1 MHLEDHTMLT
11 YGELTEL
18 ISESQRAL
26 RHEDKALV
34 LCAGDRDLPTLL
46 AYLAA
51 LRLGHTVAFLPASNE
66 ILGIPTRVCRPG
78 ARPGDRTGRS
88 RLPSGRRTD
97 RRYNDLQRNMQPA
110 DKIFTDTALLLA
122 TSGSTGS
129 PKTVRLSYSGLADN
143 TAAVVRALGITAAE
157 CAPTTL
163 PITHAYGLS
172 VLNTHLLAGAGIVL
186 GDRSPLSLATWD
198 RLIRSGATS
207 FAAVPTTYAAFGPAH
222 VNLLDRSK
230 IRTMTQAGA
239 RLGDD
244 LTMRLVRMMDQ
255 RDGRF
260 FVMYGQ
266 TEATSRIARLDP
278 ADLPRRLGSVGT
290 AVPGGTITI
299 RPAPVHARAVPG
311 EGAVHYRGPGVMLG
325 YATGRADLCRGAE
338 VDVLDTGDLGYLRE
352 GYLYLTGRTKRIVK
366 VLGVRMSLDDLE
378 RMVERPGHPAAV
390 ICGTDD
396 VVHLVGAGDPAV
408 HEQQRQQLVESLGV
422 PSLHVVFRHVDR
434 LPGHPAERSTTGR
447 WRRSWIRMEAR
458 LMELTNWRRLSTGD
472 MISSSAWIFPE
483 DARRRVSRT
492 WQPGCRS
499 TPPSSTSERPAPA
512 RWRCALTAR
521 WVSSPQP
528 AARCGRCWDSAPV
541 PRLPPVSPTRS
552 PRPGRRP

>member
-1 MHLEDHTMLT
+1 MASATLDLVTHDGVQPTSTAVHLEGRTALS
-11 YGELTEL
+11 YGQLAELVGE
-18 ISESQRAL
+18 SERAL
-26 RHEDKALV
+26 RHDRKVLV

-46 AYLAA
+46 AYLGA
-51 LRLGHTVAFLPASNE
+51 LRLGHAVAFLPASSE
-66 ILGIPTRVCRPG
+66 ILSAYQPEFVVPAPGQGAGLGTGLADLGYRPAAELAG
-78 ARPGDRTGRS
+78 TAVF
-88 RLPSGRRTD
+88 
-97 RRYNDLQRNMQPA
+97 QRIHSQPA
-110 DKIFTDTALLLA
+110 DEIYIDTALLLA

-129 PKTVRLSYSGLADN
+129 PKTVRLSCSGLAAN
-143 TAAVVRALGITAAE
+143 TAAVIRALGITAAE

-186 GDRSPLSLATWD
+186 GNRSPLSLATWD
-198 RLIRSGATS
+198 HLIRSGATS

-230 IRTMTQAGA
+230 IRTMTQSGA

-244 LTMRLVRMMDQ
+244 LTMRLAQMMGR
-255 RDGRF
+255 RDGQF

-278 ADLPRRLGSVGT
+278 ADLPDRLGSVGT
-290 AVPGGTITI
+290 AVPGGTISI
-299 RPAPVHARAVPG
+299 APAPAHARAVPG

-366 VLGVRMSLDDLE
+366 VLGVRTSLDDLE

-396 VVHLVGAGDPAV
+396 VVHLVGAGDAAV
-408 HEQQRQQLVESLGV
+408 HEQQRRQLVDSLGV
-422 PSLHVVFRHVDR
+422 PSRHVVFRHVGS
-434 LPGHPAERSTTGR
+434 LP
-447 WRRSWIRMEAR
+447 
-458 LMELTNWRRLSTGD
+458 
-472 MISSSAWIFPE
+472 
-483 DARRRVSRT
+483 RT
-492 WQPGCRS
+492 PGGKVDYR
-499 TPPSSTSERPAPA
+499 TLAT
-512 RWRCALTAR
+512 
-521 WVSSPQP
+521 VI
-528 AARCGRCWDSAPV
+528 DSDGGAV
-541 PRLPPVSPTRS
+541 D
-552 PRPGRRP
+552 GAD

>member
-1 MHLEDHTMLT
+1 MASATLDLVAHDGAQPESPAVYLEDRTTLT
-11 YGELTEL
+11 YGELAEAVG
-18 ISESQRAL
+18 EFQRAL
-26 RHEDKALV
+26 RYEDKALV

-66 ILGIPTRVCRPG
+66 ILSAYRPEFVVPAPDSGTGLTDLGYHPTAEPVAG
-78 ARPGDRTGRS
+78 T
-88 RLPSGRRTD
+88 TIF
-97 RRYNDLQRNMQPA
+97 QRKNSQSA
-110 DKIFTDTALLLA
+110 DKIYADTALLLA

-143 TAAVVRALGITAAE
+143 TAAVIRALGITAAE
-157 CAPTTL
+157 RAPTTL

-172 VLNTHLLAGAGIVL
+172 VLNTHLSAGASIVL
-186 GDRSPLSLATWD
+186 GARSPLSLAAWD
-198 RLIRSGATS
+198 HLIRSGATS

-222 VNLLDRSK
+222 VNLLGRSK
-230 IRTMTQAGA
+230 IRTMTHSGA

-244 LTMRLVRMMDQ
+244 LTMRLVRIMDQ

-278 ADLPRRLGSVGT
+278 ADLPSRLGSVGT
-290 AVPGGTITI
+290 AMPGGTITI
-299 RPAPVHARAVPG
+299 RPAPVHARSVPG

-325 YATGRADLCRGAE
+325 YATRRADLCRGAE

-366 VLGVRMSLDDLE
+366 VLGIRTSLDDLE
-378 RMVERPGHPAAV
+378 YMVERPGHPTAV

-396 VVHLVGAGDPAV
+396 VVHLVGAGDAAV

-422 PSLHVVFRHVDR
+422 PSRHVVFRPVDR
-434 LPGHPAERSTTGR
+434 LPRTPGGKVDYRTLA
-447 WRRSWIRMEAR
+447 
-458 LMELTNWRRLSTGD
+458 
-472 MISSSAWIFPE
+472 MII
-483 DARRRVSRT
+483 DAREGV
-492 WQPGCRS
+492 G
-499 TPPSSTSERPAPA
+499 
-512 RWRCALTAR
+512 
-521 WVSSPQP
+521 
-528 AARCGRCWDSAPV
+528 
-541 PRLPPVSPTRS
+541 
-552 PRPGRRP
+552 

>member
-1 MHLEDHTMLT
+1 MASATLDLVAHDGAQPESPAVYLGDRTSLT
-11 YGELTEL
+11 YGELAEAVG
-18 ISESQRAL
+18 EFQRAL
-26 RHEDKALV
+26 RYEDKALV
-34 LCAGDRDLPTLL
+34 LCAGDRDLPTVL

-66 ILGIPTRVCRPG
+66 ILSAYQPEFVVPAPDSGIGLTDLGYHPTAEPVAGTTIFQRKNSQS
-78 ARPGDRTGRS
+78 ADRI
-88 RLPSGRRTD
+88 
-97 RRYNDLQRNMQPA
+97 YA
-110 DKIFTDTALLLA
+110 DTALLLA

-143 TAAVVRALGITAAE
+143 TASVIRALGISAGE
-157 CAPTTL
+157 RAPTTL

-172 VLNTHLLAGAGIVL
+172 VLNTHLSAGASIVL
-186 GDRSPLSLATWD
+186 GDRSPLSLAAWD
-198 RLIRSGATS
+198 HLIRSGATS

-222 VNLLDRSK
+222 VNLLGRSK
-230 IRTMTQAGA
+230 IRTMTQSGA

-278 ADLPRRLGSVGT
+278 ADLPSRLGSVGT

-299 RPAPVHARAVPG
+299 GPAPAHARAVPG
-311 EGAVHYRGPGVMLG
+311 EGAVYYRGPGVMLG
-325 YATGRADLCRGAE
+325 YATRRADLSRGAE

-366 VLGVRMSLDDLE
+366 VLGIRTSLDDLE
-378 RMVERPGHPAAV
+378 RMVERAGHPTAV

-396 VVHLVGAGDPAV
+396 VVHLVGAGDAAV

-422 PSLHVVFRHVDR
+422 PSRHVVFRPVDS
-434 LPGHPAERSTTGR
+434 LPRTPGGKVDYRTLAT
-447 WRRSWIRMEAR
+447 I
-458 LMELTNWRRLSTGD
+458 
-472 MISSSAWIFPE
+472 I
-483 DARRRVSRT
+483 DAR
-492 WQPGCRS
+492 
-499 TPPSSTSERPAPA
+499 ERA
-512 RWRCALTAR
+512 
-521 WVSSPQP
+521 
-528 AARCGRCWDSAPV
+528 G
-541 PRLPPVSPTRS
+541 
-552 PRPGRRP
+552 